1 MSTENNR
8 EHELPQPDERL
19 EELPPQAAVGEQED
33 RLTGGG
39 GAQTGNGQ
47 ILGNL
52 LLVGLGNVGF
62 TCIPDSV
69 TIVPH
74 STSAKGTQ
82 P

>member
-8 EHELPQPDERL
+8 EHEAPQQDERL
-19 EELPPQAAVGEQED
+19 EELPPQGVGGEQAD
-33 RLTGGG
+33 RLTGGA
-39 GAQTGNGQ
+39 GAETGDGKL
-47 ILGNL
+47 LGNL

-69 TIVPH
+69 TVVAR
-74 STSAKGTQ
+74 STSPKGTQ